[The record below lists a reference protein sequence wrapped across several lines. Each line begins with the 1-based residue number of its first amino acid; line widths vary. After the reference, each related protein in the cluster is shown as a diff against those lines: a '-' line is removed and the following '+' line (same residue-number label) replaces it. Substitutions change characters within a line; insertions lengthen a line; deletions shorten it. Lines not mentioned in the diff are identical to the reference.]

1 MRLLLVAVALLPWA
15 TPVHAQDANT
25 PGAPDCLGAIPA
37 SALTRV
43 PVYLEASTDS
53 ASRRILPVADTLT
66 LLVARVMTASFGP
79 GAPLPD
85 AAGFV
90 HWRQLDGGVQVTV
103 HRDGR
108 FTLSLPHPTGE
119 DSVSGM
125 RPDTAFNEARNL
137 IMQALMVVR
146 DAGVAV
152 SWPAGASGDSL
163 RFHVAYVRPS
173 VAHDGTVQPLEAR
186 FAVPVFTVPVPWE
199 REVAVQRMPTPRY
212 PETSRSRGSEATII
226 LRFVVD
232 STGRAKPGTA
242 RDQWPEGRP
251 RPRGELAQFYRLFVR
266 SAVESLADAQFVP
279 ALIGGCAVDQVAEM
293 PFVFGLRR

>member
-1 MRLLLVAVALLPWA
+1 MRLSLISVALLAWA
-15 TPVHAQDANT
+15 TPVHAQDSDT
-25 PGAPDCLGAIPA
+25 PRAPDCLGAIPA

-66 LLVARVMTASFGP
+66 LHVARVLKASFAP

-108 FTLSLPHPTGE
+108 FTWSLPHPTGE

-125 RPDTAFNEARNL
+125 RPDTVFNEARNL

-173 VAHDGTVQPLEAR
+173 VAQDGTIQPLQAR

-212 PETSRSRGSEATII
+212 PERSRSRGSEATII

-232 STGRAKPGTA
+232 STGRLKQGTV
-242 RDQWPEGRP
+242 RDQWPEERP
-251 RPRGELAQFYRLFVR
+251 RPRGELAQLYRLFVR
-266 SAVESLADAQFVP
+266 
-279 ALIGGCAVDQVAEM
+279 
-293 PFVFGLRR
+293 

>member
-1 MRLLLVAVALLPWA
+1 MRLLLVAAALQA
-15 TPVHAQDANT
+15 SAIAVHAQDADT
-25 PGAPDCLGAIPA
+25 PRAPDCLASIPA
-37 SALTRV
+37 SAFTRV
-43 PVYLEASTDS
+43 PVHLEASTDS

-66 LLVARVMTASFGP
+66 LLVARVLTASFGP

-108 FTLSLPHPTGE
+108 LTWSLPHPTGE

-125 RPDTAFNEARNL
+125 RPDTVFNEARNL
-137 IMQALMVVR
+137 IMQALMVVH
-146 DAGVAV
+146 DAGVAM

-163 RFHVAYVRPS
+163 LFRLAYVRSS
-173 VAHDGTVQPLEAR
+173 VTQDGAIQPLEAR
-186 FAVPVFTVPVPWE
+186 FAVPVFTLPVPWE
-199 REVAVQRMPTPRY
+199 REVAVHRMPTPRY
-212 PETSRSRGSEATII
+212 PETSRSRGAEATII

-232 STGRAKPGTA
+232 STGRLKQGTA
-242 RDQWPEGRP
+242 RDQWPEDRP
-251 RPRGELAQFYRLFVR
+251 RPRGDLGHFYRLFVR

-279 ALIGGCAVDQVAEM
+279 ALIGGCAVDRVASM